1 MTRRELWLEP
11 EVHAVPKRL
20 PGNVRQRLMRAIDGL
35 ADDPRPPRSRTL
47 DVSGLDVPPG
57 VTLHRLRIE
66 RWRIVYAVN
75 DDEGWAWVLGIR
87 RRPPYDYEDLEAL
100 IARLE

>member
-1 MTRRELWLEP
+1 MARPELWLESG
-11 EVHAVPKRL
+11 VYAARDRL
-20 PGNVRQRLMRAIDGL
+20 PGNVRQRLKRTIDGL
-35 ADDPRPPRSRTL
+35 IDDPRPPKSRTL
-47 DVSGLDVPPG
+47 DVTGLDVPPG
-57 VTLHRLRIE
+57 VELRRVRIE

-75 DDEGWAWVLGIR
+75 DDEGWVWVLGIR